1 MTIVSTPRRR
11 AAWRPTRRI
20 TDYVIRYTV
29 PGRHHNLD
37 SRLAA
42 LMMIREAR
50 A

>member
-1 MTIVSTPRRR
+1 MTTIPAPRRR

-20 TDYVIRYTV
+20 TDYVFRV
-29 PGRHHNLD
+29 SLPGRHHTLD
-37 SRLAA
+37 TVAA